1 MRSQTSKF
9 ETLSQEKRTRIL
21 NASISEFSKNEYE
34 SASMNSIVQ
43 EAKISKGALFNYFV
57 NKSELYNYIYKLAV
71 RKVKKYLKKVPLKK
85 FWLKMEEFL
94 ELKLAIKSSSVIM

>member
-1 MRSQTSKF
+1 MQSQTSKF
-9 ETLSQEKRTRIL
+9 ETLSKEKQTRIL

-71 RKVKKYLKKVPLKK
+71 RKVKKYLKKVRD
-85 FWLKMEEFL
+85 ESV
-94 ELKLAIKSSSVIM
+94 ELPFE